1 MRTLSSLWTL
11 RSDSALEALRSLRT
25 LRSLRAL
32 GSGSPLWSNR
42 SLRPRYLANN
52 ISRLKDW
59 TETHHY
65 PTVDVFAAFMAHPG
79 WQKTLMDPKSVIHPS
94 PAGYRVWASAV
105 EKVLAG

>member
-1 MRTLSSLWTL
+1 M
-11 RSDSALEALRSLRT
+11 
-25 LRSLRAL
+25 
-32 GSGSPLWSNR
+32 
-42 SLRPRYLANN
+42 RPRYLANN